1 MVPHMKNNDGEV
13 HTMRKLKLWLTGLIL
28 AMSVTVSACGS
39 TEART
44 ESTAAETTVGITEVQ
59 AEETRLEE
67 VETLGGLDD

>member
-1 MVPHMKNNDGEV
+1 
-13 HTMRKLKLWLTGLIL
+13 MRKLKLWLTGLIL

-59 AEETRLEE
+59 LS
-67 VETLGGLDD
+67 LIHI